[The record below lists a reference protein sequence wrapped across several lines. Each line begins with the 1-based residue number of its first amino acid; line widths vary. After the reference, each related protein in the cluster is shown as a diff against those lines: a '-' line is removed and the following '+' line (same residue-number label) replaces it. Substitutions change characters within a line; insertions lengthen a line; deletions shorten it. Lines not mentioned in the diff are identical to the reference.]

1 MSAPRVS
8 AYVGLGA
15 NLGDPSAQVRAGIAA
30 LAELPATRLLRCSAL
45 YRTAPVGLQAQPD
58 FINAV
63 CALETALDPHALM
76 RALLDIE
83 RRHGRV
89 RAGDKGGPRV
99 LDLDLLLYGEIILA
113 APDVTVPHPRLHE
126 RAFVLVPLV
135 EIAPDLVVPGRGPV
149 KRLLAACVGQWVE
162 RLES

>member
-1 MSAPRVS
+1 MSAGCTT

-15 NLGDPSAQVRAGIAA
+15 NLDDPVARVRAGMNA
-30 LAELPATRLLRCSAL
+30 LAALPATRLLRCSAL

-58 FINAV
+58 FVNAV
-63 CALETALDPHALM
+63 CALETALEPRALVH
-76 RALLDIE
+76 ALLDIE
-83 RRHGRV
+83 RQHGRV
-89 RAGDKGGPRV
+89 RVGVKGGPRV
-99 LDLDLLLYGEIILA
+99 LDLDLLLYGEITLA
-113 APDVTVPHPRLHE
+113 APEATVPHPRLHE

-149 KRLLAACVGQWVE
+149 RELLAACAGQRVE